1 MRLLSGDPRWHACDV
16 AWVGEDDCDAALLR
30 VRGDEAL
37 GAGGALRLGRLVG
50 ERRVGALRAVGFP
63 WAQVATGER
72 DAVDRTEAI
81 DAAVDP
87 LSGRAPGRPTGPSS
101 STSRGRCRGTAT
113 TAVRRGRACRAP
125 RSCAT
130 TSSSGVIAGDPR
142 RFGPDRL
149 HATPASALAASPGFC
164 EAAPVELADVELLG
178 LLEAPY
184 RGRDDAGVSASPSQ
198 LIDSR
203 AEVVA
208 FRGREDE
215 VAALE
220 AWCAAPALLGVC
232 LVWGTGGIGKTRLA
246 AELCHRVPARGWWPA
261 STPRARTRER
271 SPR

>member
-1 MRLLSGDPRWHACDV
+1 MVSRVVQVFAPSGTDGRGRHSSGVVLAPGLVLTARHALDGCDADPEVRLLSGDPRWHACDV

-72 DAVDRTEAI
+72 DAVDRSEAI

-87 LSGRAPGRPTGPSS
+87 LSGRAPGRPTAPSS

-130 TSSSGVIAGDPR
+130 TSSSA
-142 RFGPDRL
+142 
-149 HATPASALAASPGFC
+149 
-164 EAAPVELADVELLG
+164 
-178 LLEAPY
+178 
-184 RGRDDAGVSASPSQ
+184 
-198 LIDSR
+198 
-203 AEVVA
+203 
-208 FRGREDE
+208 
-215 VAALE
+215 
-220 AWCAAPALLGVC
+220 
-232 LVWGTGGIGKTRLA
+232 
-246 AELCHRVPARGWWPA
+246 
-261 STPRARTRER
+261 
-271 SPR
+271 